1 VRRAPRKPHIW
12 RSRLRVGWWLI
23 RLSVEQRSLEQWV
36 SDDELERRRAALPA
50 RPESS
55 VKRGYAKLY
64 EREILQADDGCDFQ
78 FLK

>member
-1 VRRAPRKPHIW
+1 LVQNGDR
-12 RSRLRVGWWLI
+12 I

-64 EREILQADDGCDFQ
+64 EREIL
-78 FLK
+78 